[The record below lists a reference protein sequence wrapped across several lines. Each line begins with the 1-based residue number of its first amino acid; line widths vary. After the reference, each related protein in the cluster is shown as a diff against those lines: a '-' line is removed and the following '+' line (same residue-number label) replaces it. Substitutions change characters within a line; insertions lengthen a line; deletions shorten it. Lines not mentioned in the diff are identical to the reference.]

1 VFTVL
6 RLLTLLKVSYD
17 AVEKPA
23 EPYTKIVEALP
34 QMRRETV
41 QVARQAV
48 REGRHAYVARQQPLR
63 GECAVDGAGTLRDA
77 TRLERRGK
85 PRPERIER
93 GVVVGQFER
102 ES

>member
-1 VFTVL
+1 MFTVL

-77 TRLERRGK
+77 TRRERRGK
-85 PRPERIER
+85 PQAGED
-93 GVVVGQFER
+93 R
-102 ES
+102 EGGSGRSV